1 MARPGI
7 RVRLISDHRPLIL
20 KVNTGYRRAVAD
32 VEREADRNL
41 ASSRYPAYA
50 RWMPSKRARI
60 QTNAPFGLI
69 RQWGGVIRPRNRAG
83 YLTFRT
89 RDGNWVRTKASRQ
102 QGTQWLTRA
111 CLTFGRHMTDHLRRL
126 G

>member
-1 MARPGI
+1 MK
-7 RVRLISDHRPLIL
+7 VESNFHPLL
-20 KVNTGYRRAVAD
+20 NKVNTGYRQAVAD
-32 VEREADRNL
+32 VVREADRNL
-41 ASSRYPAYA
+41 DSSRYSAYA

-69 RQWGGVIRPRNRAG
+69 RQWGGVIRARHGG

-89 RDGNWVRTKASRQ
+89 RQGNWVRTKTSRQ
-102 QGTQWLTRA
+102 RGTRWLTRA
-111 CLTFGRHMTDHLRRL
+111 VATFGRNMTDHLRRL